1 MHKLQI
7 LLFVAPPFIAFI
19 YGLLEH
25 FGLMDRWTGRGD
37 ALRGL
42 KRLQSAAGYP
52 VCCLYDDQADFQ
64 LHKAVWRRIS
74 RRVTGLPLD
83 ASNALLRPSCICT
96 AGQAVPLVG
105 LQDDWPQEHRFIYTS
120 QHPVVLMYG
129 VTRERGTGK
138 LQRACSLGEL
148 EKWLSEEKESRKH
161 WVGSVAIGLVS
172 VGLIV
177 LRLSISN

>member
-1 MHKLQI
+1 MHTLQI
-7 LLFVAPPFIAFI
+7 ALFVAPPVIAVA

-37 ALRGL
+37 ALKGL
-42 KRLQSAAGYP
+42 KRMQSAAGYP
-52 VCCLYDDQADFQ
+52 VCFLYDDQADSQ

-74 RRVTGLPLD
+74 RRVTGLPRD
-83 ASNALLRPSCICT
+83 ASNALLCPSCICT
-96 AGQAVPLVG
+96 AGQPVVLVG
-105 LQDDWPQEHRFIYTS
+105 LQDDWPQEQRFIYTS

-129 VTRERGTGK
+129 ITRAGGTGK

-161 WVGSVAIGLVS
+161 WVGGAAIGLVS

-177 LRLSISN
+177 LRLSVSS